1 MTTER
6 YTLRVT
12 VSLVGPD
19 GMMAGAESNELTGTL
34 AFVCDV
40 LPNVG
45 SVSIHMA
52 NALVHDVLDQKQQ
65 QKQEQG

>member
-1 MTTER
+1 MNTER

-19 GMMAGAESNELTGTL
+19 GMMAGAESNELVGTL

-52 NALVHDVLDQKQQ
+52 NALVHDVLDQKQKQ
-65 QKQEQG
+65 QVKE